1 MNLKLHNTFENYKTQ
16 VPVSIIDAT
25 GTAVDEQSLL
35 TTLYL
40 FLQMHR
46 TLNGKVIVM
55 PVLLFRGCGYTYGT
69 NTNNKTR
76 LHYLLNL
83 LNYLR
88 EQGYIEYFEN
98 LTTSEQFAVFDED
111 VEIKP
116 NTLLSISLTDK
127 CLQSDERFILISV
140 AEYSQ
145 LGDIAMDTRFPF
157 YRNACNLYCYL
168 LRHMYVVL
176 RDKKAPLVYY
186 SKGTQALADEVPG
199 ISSRTTIN
207 GLLNA
212 LEQKGLIHTDTTK
225 GWRLNEGGI
234 IQGYKVIVRDQPGW
248 EYQLRDAMAESRKA
262 QKDYYIKQG
271 LLTE

>member
-16 VPVSIIDAT
+16 VPISIIDAT

-46 TLNGKVIVM
+46 TLNGKVIVT
-55 PVLLFRGCGYTYGT
+55 PVTLFQGCGYIYGT
-69 NTNNKTR
+69 NPNHKAR
-76 LHYLLNL
+76 LRYLLEL

-88 EQGYIEYFEN
+88 EQGYIECFEN
-98 LTTSEQFAVFDED
+98 LTTGEQFATFDKD
-111 VEIKP
+111 VDIKP
-116 NTLLSISLTDK
+116 NTLFSISLTDK

-140 AEYSQ
+140 AEYNQ
-145 LGDIAMDTRFPF
+145 LGDIALDTRSPF

-168 LRHMYVVL
+168 LRHMYIVT
-176 RDKKAPLVYY
+176 RDKKEPLIYY
-186 SKGTQALADEVPG
+186 SRGMQALADEVPG

-212 LEQKGLIHTDTTK
+212 LEQKELIHTGTTK
-225 GWRLNEGGI
+225 GWHLNEGGV
-234 IQGYKVIVRDQPGW
+234 IQGYKVIVRDRPGW
-248 EYQLRDAMAESRKA
+248 EYQLYEAMAESRKA
-262 QKDYYIKQG
+262 QKEYYIKQG